1 LSSGFRK
8 YTEDDG
14 QLAYRKPI
22 NSQRGFCLK
31 ISEPEPPK
39 TSEILAVVEYL
50 WETQLAA
57 LLVDRVYV
65 PTGYTEAIGI
75 PLELTFDSGGPFGLR
90 DVQFMGVVA
99 AKSFLSAR
107 GNTPDVTPAEHA
119 ALAIELQMRSSRIRS
134 DGYRCFA
141 FFNNEL
147 TRQYSFP
154 KGDEVAFALA
164 GVIKNIP
171 MPSAA
176 TLTWDQ
182 VKQFRSDKESTA
194 AYRNFHLWLN
204 NFHPKSEREAIDVIG
219 QKLDGYR
226 AAIRK
231 HGLKTRQE
239 TFKLIASIPS
249 RFGASVPAATTGA
262 AIGYDLFGP
271 QGAFVGA
278 GIGAFMAAG
287 LSFGGDFVAS
297 ITEEQIN
304 RLDLIS
310 GPHGE
315 IAYLHGLAEKL
326 SK

>member
-1 LSSGFRK
+1 M
-8 YTEDDG
+8 
-14 QLAYRKPI
+14 
-22 NSQRGFCLK
+22 K

-65 PTGYTEAIGI
+65 PTVLTEAIGI
-75 PLELTFDSGGPFGLR
+75 PLELTFDSGGAFGLR
-90 DVQFMGVVA
+90 DVQFMAVVA
-99 AKSFLSAR
+99 GKSFLSAR
-107 GNTPDVTPAEHA
+107 SNTPDVTPAEHA
-119 ALAIELQMRSSRIRS
+119 ALASELQMRSSRIRS

-154 KGDEVAFALA
+154 QGDDVAFALA

-171 MPSAA
+171 MASAA

-219 QKLDGYR
+219 QKLDDYR

-262 AIGYDLFGP
+262 AIGYGLFGP

-278 GIGAFMAAG
+278 GIGAALAAG
-287 LSFGGDFVAS
+287 LSVGGDVVVS

-315 IAYLHGLAEKL
+315 IAYLHGLAENL

>member
-8 YTEDDG
+8 NTEDDG
-14 QLAYRKPI
+14 QLAYRNPI
-22 NSQRGFCLK
+22 NSQRGFYLK

-65 PTGYTEAIGI
+65 PTGYTKAIGI

-90 DVQFMGVVA
+90 DVQFMAVVA

-119 ALAIELQMRSSRIRS
+119 ALASELQMRSSRIRS

-141 FFNNEL
+141 FFNSEL

-154 KGDEVAFALA
+154 KGDDVAFALA

-204 NFHPKSEREAIDVIG
+204 NFHPKSEREAIDIVG
-219 QKLDGYR
+219 QKLDDYSR
-226 AAIRK
+226 AIKK
-231 HGLKTRQE
+231 HGLKTQKE
-239 TFKLIASIPS
+239 TAKLIASIPS
-249 RFGASVPAATTGA
+249 RYGTYVAGGTIGA
-262 AIGYDLFGP
+262 AIGFGLFGP
-271 QGAFVGA
+271 QCGVVGSA
-278 GIGAFMAAG
+278 IGAVMAAG
-287 LSFGGDFVAS
+287 VSIGGDVVAS
-297 ITEEQIN
+297 ITEQRIN

-315 IAYLHGLAEKL
+315 IAYVHELAEKL